1 MQPRQDWKKNNKKR
15 KQNNSNNNDERPE
28 QVNIKQ
34 CFKYINIYTL
44 DTTPFNIFHIYM
56 RQYTKERQPN
66 NPLFC
71 FHIAS
76 FSPNSKRF
84 AALNLLFFWL
94 LLWWRLVVFIV
105 LRKNYEFDFEL
116 YYYSPICGIIFTASD
131 SVIWLALHWACVF
144 FLYVFCCYCHLVSL
158 FLHFRMFSFILYLRI
173 SISSLHT
180 HTHTLENELQFI
192 ELNNI
197 GFTFRTQFIQYLSIF
212 FQTVVFHSPCGFD
225 LKIFHILLITCML
238 FCSKQRQVS
247 SWKSAFRSEIHWHTR
262 NYSYKNEQTGF
273 LNSKP
278 KLWFLNFDIF
288 FKNILL
294 CYIFRIDW
302 TLIQKHPIFLEF
314 NSSYFYIS

>member
-144 FLYVFCCYCHLVSL
+144 FCMCSVVIATWFLCFCILEC
-158 FLHFRMFSFILYLRI
+158 FLSFYIFEFQYLPCI
-173 SISSLHT
+173 HT
-180 HTHTLENELQFI
+180 HTHSRMSCNL
-192 ELNNI
+192 
-197 GFTFRTQFIQYLSIF
+197 
-212 FQTVVFHSPCGFD
+212 
-225 LKIFHILLITCML
+225 
-238 FCSKQRQVS
+238 
-247 SWKSAFRSEIHWHTR
+247 
-262 NYSYKNEQTGF
+262 
-273 LNSKP
+273 LNSIISVLLSGP
-278 KLWFLNFDIF
+278 NSFNIYRFFFRLWCFIHHVASIWKF
-288 FKNILL
+288 FT
-294 CYIFRIDW
+294 Y
-302 TLIQKHPIFLEF
+302 
-314 NSSYFYIS
+314 Y